1 MKKFI
6 FILLT
11 VVLLPVYAYC
21 QTIIQT
27 WTDPC
32 TKVVST
38 FVIPITGSTTIV
50 FYNKSKA
57 FTASD
62 VYSGAFQA
70 WINQAYTDYQKLSPC
85 SVAQTTQTATAI
97 TASAVSSAVGSAVSS
112 AVSGAASSA
121 ASSAASAAASSAS
134 SSVTSSGTGGGGS
147 TTSSS
152 ESSSSE
158 SSSSGTSSDTK
169 SESKSE
175 TKSESKSES
184 KGGGGK
190 SSSKSGGKSQAKM
203 NPILFNSDLTAGQT
217 MDNSIQLVVTSGISQ
232 SSMAGDVSWGLTG
245 MVWSNLQQFAL
256 SGRYTKMNFDDGK
269 MYRIDNTGATIVHA
283 FGNTFGFVT
292 YAQIYPLGKWGVTGV
307 NATLAIQ
314 KTPEQFT
321 TTHSLLVFY
330 TKPFTVNRRL
340 TISPDIY
347 ISGSPVT
354 YGIKENRFTV
364 SEDMMFLTGFNM
376 DYSITKRFKFN
387 TGLKTSL
394 STNPSVPMLLFAVV
408 GSKINL

>member
-6 FILLT
+6 FIILT
-11 VVLLPVYAYC
+11 VVILPICAYS

-32 TKVVST
+32 TKVTSVFS
-38 FVIPITGSTTIV
+38 IPITGSTTIV
-50 FYNKSKA
+50 FYNKSKT

-62 VYSGAFQA
+62 VYSGALQA
-70 WINQAYTDYQKLSPC
+70 WISQAYEEYKKFSAC
-85 SVAQTTQTATAI
+85 AVAQTTQTATVI
-97 TASAVSSAVGSAVSS
+97 TANAVSSAVGNAVSS

-121 ASSAASAAASSAS
+121 ASSAAGAAASSAA
-134 SSVTSSGTGGGGS
+134 SSGASTGGGDTGGG
-147 TTSSS
+147 SS

-158 SSSSGTSSDTK
+158 SSSG
-169 SESKSE
+169 ES
-175 TKSESKSES
+175 KSESKSES

-190 SSSKSGGKSQAKM
+190 SGGKGGGKSQAKM

-217 MDNSIQLVVTSGISQ
+217 IDNSVQLIVTSGISQ
-232 SSMAGDVSWGLTG
+232 TSMAGDVSWGLTG

-269 MYRIDNTGATIVHA
+269 LYRIDNSGATLVHA
-283 FGNTFGFVT
+283 FGNTFGFLT
-292 YAQIYPLGKWGVTGV
+292 YAQIYPLGKWGVTGI
-307 NATLAIQ
+307 NATVSIQ
-314 KTPEQFT
+314 KSEQQFT

-330 TKPFTVNRRL
+330 TKPFQVNKRL
-340 TISPDIY
+340 TISPDLY

-354 YGIKENRFTV
+354 YGIKDNTFDV
-364 SEDMMFLTGFNM
+364 SEDIMFLTGFNM

-387 TGLKTSL
+387 TGLKTSV
-394 STNPSVPMLLFAVV
+394 STNPSIPMLFFAVV
-408 GSKINL
+408 GSKVNL

>member
-1 MKKFI
+1 MKQFI
-6 FILLT
+6 FILIT
-11 VVLLPVYAYC
+11 VVLLPLYGYS

-32 TKVVST
+32 TKVTSVFS
-38 FVIPITGSTTIV
+38 IPITGSTTIV
-50 FYNKSKA
+50 IYNKSKT

-70 WINQAYTDYQKLSPC
+70 WISQAFEEYKKFSAC
-85 SVAQTTQTATAI
+85 SVAQAAQTTTIVTAN
-97 TASAVSSAVGSAVSS
+97 AVSSAVGNAVSS

-121 ASSAASAAASSAS
+121 ASSAAGAAASSAA
-134 SSVTSSGTGGGGS
+134 SSGGASTGGDTGGGGS
-147 TTSSS
+147 
-152 ESSSSE
+152 ESSSSSGE
-158 SSSSGTSSDTK
+158 S
-169 SESKSE
+169 
-175 TKSESKSES
+175 KSESKSES

-190 SSSKSGGKSQAKM
+190 SGGKGGGRSQAKM

-217 MDNSIQLVVTSGISQ
+217 LDNSVQLIVTSGISQ
-232 SSMAGDVSWGLTG
+232 TSMAGDVSWGLTG

-256 SGRYTKMNFDDGK
+256 SGRYTKMNFDEGK
-269 MYRIDNTGATIVHA
+269 LYRIDNTGATVVHA
-283 FGNTFGFVT
+283 FGNTFGFLT

-307 NATLAIQ
+307 NATVSIQ
-314 KTPEQFT
+314 KSEQQFT

-340 TISPDIY
+340 TISPDLY

-354 YGIKENRFTV
+354 YGIKDNTFSV

-394 STNPSVPMLLFAVV
+394 STNPSIPMLFFAVV

>member
-1 MKKFI
+1 MKQFI
-6 FILLT
+6 FILIT
-11 VVLLPVYAYC
+11 VVILPVYAYS
-21 QTIIQT
+21 QTLIQT
-27 WTDPC
+27 FTDPC

-38 FVIPITGSTTIV
+38 FSIPITGSATIV

-70 WINQAYTDYQKLSPC
+70 WINQVYEEYKKLSPC
-85 SVAQTTQTATAI
+85 SVAQAAQTSTI
-97 TASAVSSAVGSAVSS
+97 VTASAVSSAVSGAVSS

-134 SSVTSSGTGGGGS
+134 GSVSTGGGDTGGGGS
-147 TTSSS
+147 TSSS

-158 SSSSGTSSDTK
+158 SSSG
-169 SESKSE
+169 ES
-175 TKSESKSES
+175 KSESKSES

-190 SSSKSGGKSQAKM
+190 SSKSGGKSQAKM

-217 MDNSIQLVVTSGISQ
+217 IDNSVNLIVTSGISQ
-232 SSMAGDVSWGLTG
+232 TSMAGDVSWGVTG

-256 SGRYTKMNFDDGK
+256 SGRYTKMNFDGGK
-269 MYRIDNTGATIVHA
+269 LSRIDNSGATLVHA
-283 FGNTFGFVT
+283 FGNTFGFLT

-314 KTPEQFT
+314 KTPDQFT

-330 TKPFTVNRRL
+330 TKPFQLNKRL

-354 YGIKENRFTV
+354 YGIKDNTFTI
-364 SEDMMFLTGFNM
+364 SEDMMFLTGFNV

-387 TGLKTSL
+387 TGLKTSV
-394 STNPSVPMLLFAVV
+394 STDPSIPMLFFAVV
-408 GSKINL
+408 GSKVNL

>member
-1 MKKFI
+1 MKQFI
-6 FILLT
+6 FIIIL
-11 VVLLPVYAYC
+11 VVALPVYAYS

-32 TKVVST
+32 TKVTSVFS
-38 FVIPITGSTTIV
+38 IPITGSTTIV
-50 FYNKSKA
+50 IYNKSKT

-70 WINQAYTDYQKLSPC
+70 WISQAFEEYKKFSAC
-85 SVAQTTQTATAI
+85 SVAQTTQTATLV
-97 TASAVSSAVGSAVSS
+97 TANAVSSAVGNAVSS

-121 ASSAASAAASSAS
+121 ASSAAGAAASSAA
-134 SSVTSSGTGGGGS
+134 SSGGDTGGGGS
-147 TTSSS
+147 
-152 ESSSSE
+152 ESSSSSGE
-158 SSSSGTSSDTK
+158 S
-169 SESKSE
+169 
-175 TKSESKSES
+175 KSESKSES

-190 SSSKSGGKSQAKM
+190 SGGKGGGRSQAKM

-217 MDNSIQLVVTSGISQ
+217 LDNSVQLIVTSGISQ
-232 SSMAGDVSWGLTG
+232 TSMAGDVSWGLTG

-256 SGRYTKMNFDDGK
+256 SGRYTKMNFDEGK
-269 MYRIDNTGATIVHA
+269 LYRIDNTGATLVHA
-283 FGNTFGFVT
+283 FGNTFGFLT
-292 YAQIYPLGKWGVTGV
+292 YAQIYPLGKWGVTGI
-307 NATLAIQ
+307 NATVSIQ
-314 KTPEQFT
+314 KSEQQFT

-330 TKPFTVNRRL
+330 TKPFTINRRL
-340 TISPDIY
+340 TISPDLY

-354 YGIKENRFTV
+354 YGIKDNTFEI

-387 TGLKTSL
+387 TGLKTSV
-394 STNPSVPMLLFAVV
+394 STNPSIPMLFFAVV

>member
-1 MKKFI
+1 MKQCLLI
-6 FILLT
+6 ISFILT
-11 VVLLPVYAYC
+11 FTIAHGQVL
-21 QTIIQT
+21 IQT
-27 WTDPC
+27 FTDPC
-32 TKVVST
+32 TKVTST
-38 FVIPITGSTTIV
+38 FSIPIAGSATIV

-70 WINQAYTDYQKLSPC
+70 WINQVYEEYKRLSPC
-85 SVAQTTQTATAI
+85 SVAQTTQVATAI
-97 TASAVSSAVGSAVSS
+97 TASAVSSAVGNAVSS

-134 SSVTSSGTGGGGS
+134 GSVSGGDAGGGG
-147 TTSSS
+147 SS
-152 ESSSSE
+152 ESSSSSGE
-158 SSSSGTSSDTK
+158 S
-169 SESKSE
+169 
-175 TKSESKSES
+175 KSESKSES

-190 SSSKSGGKSQAKM
+190 SSKSGGKSQAKM

-217 MDNSIQLVVTSGISQ
+217 MDNSVQLIVTSGMSQ

-269 MYRIDNTGATIVHA
+269 MYRIDNSGVTLVHA
-283 FGNTFGFVT
+283 FGNTFGFLT

-307 NATLAIQ
+307 NATVAVQ
-314 KTPEQFT
+314 KTPDQFT

-330 TKPFTVNRRL
+330 TKPFQLNKRL
-340 TISPDIY
+340 TISPDVY

-354 YGIKENRFTV
+354 YGIKDNTFTI
-364 SEDMMFLTGFNM
+364 SEDVMFLTGFGV

-394 STNPSVPMLLFAVV
+394 STNPDIPMLFFAVV
-408 GSKINL
+408 GSKVNL

>member
-1 MKKFI
+1 MKQFI

-11 VVLLPVYAYC
+11 VVLLPLYGYS

-32 TKVVST
+32 TKVTSVFS
-38 FVIPITGSTTIV
+38 IPITGSTTIV
-50 FYNKSKA
+50 IYNKSKS

-62 VYSGAFQA
+62 VYSGTLQA
-70 WINQAYTDYQKLSPC
+70 WISQAFEEYKKFSAC
-85 SVAQTTQTATAI
+85 SVAQAAQTSTIVTAN
-97 TASAVSSAVGSAVSS
+97 AVSSAVGSAVSS
-112 AVSGAASSA
+112 AVSGATSSA
-121 ASSAASAAASSAS
+121 ASSAASAAASSAAS
-134 SSVTSSGTGGGGS
+134 SAPTTTSAEAPSGGGETSS
-147 TTSSS
+147 
-152 ESSSSE
+152 
-158 SSSSGTSSDTK
+158 SSSSG
-169 SESKSE
+169 ES
-175 TKSESKSES
+175 KSESKSES

-190 SSSKSGGKSQAKM
+190 SGGKGGGKSQAKM

-217 MDNSIQLVVTSGISQ
+217 IDNSLQLVVTSGISQ
-232 SSMAGDVSWGLTG
+232 TSMAGDVSWGLTG

-256 SGRYTKMNFDDGK
+256 SGRYTKMNFDEGK
-269 MYRIDNTGATIVHA
+269 LSRIDNTGATLVHA
-283 FGNTFGFVT
+283 FGNTFGFLT

-307 NATLAIQ
+307 NATVSIQ
-314 KTPEQFT
+314 KTDKQFS

-330 TKPFTVNRRL
+330 TKPFTINRKL
-340 TISPDIY
+340 TISPDLY

-354 YGIKENRFTV
+354 YGIKDNTFDI

-394 STNPSVPMLLFAVV
+394 STNPSIPILLFAVV

>member
-1 MKKFI
+1 MKQFI
-6 FILLT
+6 FILIT
-11 VVLLPVYAYC
+11 VVILPVYAYS
-21 QTIIQT
+21 QTLIQT
-27 WTDPC
+27 FTDPC

-38 FVIPITGSTTIV
+38 FSIPITGSATIV

-70 WINQAYTDYQKLSPC
+70 WINQVYEEYKKLSPC
-85 SVAQTTQTATAI
+85 SVAQAAQTSTI
-97 TASAVSSAVGSAVSS
+97 VTASAVSSAVSGAVSS

-134 SSVTSSGTGGGGS
+134 GSVSTGGGDTGGGGS
-147 TTSSS
+147 TSSS

-158 SSSSGTSSDTK
+158 SSSG
-169 SESKSE
+169 ES
-175 TKSESKSES
+175 KSESKSES

-190 SSSKSGGKSQAKM
+190 SSKSGGKSQAKM

-217 MDNSIQLVVTSGISQ
+217 IDNSVNLIVTSGISQ
-232 SSMAGDVSWGLTG
+232 TSMAGDVSWGVTG

-256 SGRYTKMNFDDGK
+256 SGRYTKMNFDGGK
-269 MYRIDNTGATIVHA
+269 LSRIDNSGATLVHA
-283 FGNTFGFVT
+283 FGNTFGFLT

-314 KTPEQFT
+314 KTPDQFT

-330 TKPFTVNRRL
+330 TKPFQVNKRL

-354 YGIKENRFTV
+354 YGIKDNTFTI
-364 SEDMMFLTGFNM
+364 SEDMMFLTGFNV

-387 TGLKTSL
+387 TGLKTSV
-394 STNPSVPMLLFAVV
+394 STNPDIPMLFFAVV
-408 GSKINL
+408 GSKVNL

>member
-1 MKKFI
+1 MKQFI
-6 FILLT
+6 FIIIA
-11 VVLLPVYAYC
+11 VVLLPVYAYS

-32 TKVVST
+32 TKVTSVFS
-38 FVIPITGSTTIV
+38 IPITGSTTIV
-50 FYNKSKA
+50 IYNKSKS

-62 VYSGAFQA
+62 VYSGALQA
-70 WINQAYTDYQKLSPC
+70 WISQAFDEYKKFSAC
-85 SVAQTTQTATAI
+85 SVAQATQTSTIVTAN
-97 TASAVSSAVGSAVSS
+97 AVSSAVGSAVSS
-112 AVSGAASSA
+112 AVSGATSSA

-175 TKSESKSES
+175 SKSEG

-217 MDNSIQLVVTSGISQ
+217 MDNSVQLVVTSGISQ

-256 SGRYTKMNFDDGK
+256 SGRYTKMNFDNGK
-269 MYRIDNTGATIVHA
+269 LSKIDNTGATIVHA
-283 FGNTFGFVT
+283 FGNTFGFIT

-307 NATLAIQ
+307 NATLSIQ
-314 KTPEQFT
+314 KTDKQFS

-330 TKPFTVNRRL
+330 TKPFIINRKL
-340 TISPDIY
+340 TISPDLY

-354 YGIKENRFTV
+354 YGIKDNTFQV

-394 STNPSVPMLLFAVV
+394 STNPSIPMLLFAVV

>member
-1 MKKFI
+1 MKQFI
-6 FILLT
+6 FILIT
-11 VVLLPVYAYC
+11 VVLLPLYGYS

-32 TKVVST
+32 TKVTSVFS
-38 FVIPITGSTTIV
+38 IPITGSTTIV
-50 FYNKSKA
+50 IYNKSKS

-62 VYSGAFQA
+62 VYSGALQA
-70 WINQAYTDYQKLSPC
+70 WISQAFDEYKKFSAC
-85 SVAQTTQTATAI
+85 SVAQTTQTATNI
-97 TASAVSSAVGSAVSS
+97 TANAVSSAVGSAVSS
-112 AVSGAASSA
+112 AASSA
-121 ASSAASAAASSAS
+121 AGSAASAAASSA
-134 SSVTSSGTGGGGS
+134 VTSGGGDTGGGS
-147 TTSSS
+147 
-152 ESSSSE
+152 SSSSE
-158 SSSSGTSSDTK
+158 SSSSSG
-169 SESKSE
+169 ES
-175 TKSESKSES
+175 KSESKSES

-190 SSSKSGGKSQAKM
+190 SGGKGGGKSQAKM

-217 MDNSIQLVVTSGISQ
+217 IDNSLQLVVTSGISQ

-256 SGRYTKMNFDDGK
+256 SGRYTKMNFDEGK
-269 MYRIDNTGATIVHA
+269 LSRIDNTGATIVHA
-283 FGNTFGFVT
+283 FGNTFGFIT

-307 NATLAIQ
+307 NATLSIQ
-314 KTPEQFT
+314 KTDKQFS

-330 TKPFTVNRRL
+330 TKPFTINRKL
-340 TISPDIY
+340 TISPDLY

-354 YGIKENRFTV
+354 YGIKDNTFV
-364 SEDMMFLTGFNM
+364 ISEDMMFLTGFNM

-394 STNPSVPMLLFAVV
+394 STNPSIPMLFFAVV

>member
-1 MKKFI
+1 MKQFI
-6 FILLT
+6 FILIT
-11 VVLLPVYAYC
+11 VVLLPVYAYS

-32 TKVVST
+32 TKVTSVFS
-38 FVIPITGSTTIV
+38 IPITGSTTIV
-50 FYNKSKA
+50 IYNKSKS

-62 VYSGAFQA
+62 VYSGALQA
-70 WINQAYTDYQKLSPC
+70 WISQAFDEYKKFSAC
-85 SVAQTTQTATAI
+85 SVAQAAQTSTIVTAN
-97 TASAVSSAVGSAVSS
+97 AVSSAVGSAVSS
-112 AVSGAASSA
+112 AVSGATSSA

-134 SSVTSSGTGGGGS
+134 SSVTSSGTDGGGS
-147 TTSSS
+147 STTSS

-158 SSSSGTSSDTK
+158 SSSSGTKSSA
-169 SESKSE
+169 
-175 TKSESKSES
+175 KSES

-190 SSSKSGGKSQAKM
+190 SSGKGGGKAQAKM

-217 MDNSIQLVVTSGISQ
+217 MDNSFQLIATSGISQ

-256 SGRYTKMNFDDGK
+256 SGRYTKMNFDEGK
-269 MYRIDNTGATIVHA
+269 LSRIDNTGATIVHA
-283 FGNTFGFVT
+283 FGNTFGFIT

-307 NATLAIQ
+307 NATVSIQ
-314 KTPEQFT
+314 KTDKQFS

-330 TKPFTVNRRL
+330 TKPFTINRKL
-340 TISPDIY
+340 TISPDLY

-354 YGIKENRFTV
+354 YGIKDNTFSV

-376 DYSITKRFKFN
+376 DYSITKRFKLN

-394 STNPSVPMLLFAVV
+394 STNPSIPMLLFAVV